1 LGLSGLLI
9 PVVKKELLHVCR
21 FRHRKAHS
29 LRVESRLMQAF
40 PEALRSSPFPVFRRV
55 LRLFHPAREHTAF
68 SATLLLITTI
78 MLSRIVGFLREMY
91 IAWAFGATPVT
102 DAYNAG
108 FTIPDWL
115 NYLVA
120 GGTASITFV
129 SIYTRFLA
137 EKRED
142 DARRTFSAVIT
153 IMTAVL
159 AVGVILA
166 EIYAP
171 QLNRVMFSKFKPDQF
186 ALCVHLTRILLPAQ
200 LFFYVG
206 GVVSAVLLSRRMFL
220 LPALGPLFYNAGIII
235 GGLLFSRRIG
245 ISSLAY
251 GAVVGAFVGIFLINA
266 VGAARVG
273 VGYRILFDVRN
284 PAFREWV
291 RLSIPLMLGVSL
303 VTADDWILR
312 YFASGA
318 AGDIT
323 RLNYAKKLFQ
333 VPIAVLGQAVSQA
346 SLPFF
351 ARLFGEKRMAEF
363 ADVVNGSIYR
373 IVAAALLISSFMTAT
388 ALPLI
393 DLIYRRGHLHFSDS
407 QTTAVYFFWFS
418 LSLAFWSAQGLY
430 ARAFYAA
437 ANTLTPMI
445 ASSLITLA
453 SLPMYAALFRAFSTV
468 GLVIASDVGIAANCM
483 VIAFLLHQRGLVSVG
498 RLAWDEIGKAL
509 AVSIF
514 AGLLSQQVARIV
526 GVHGSRVADLKA
538 LALVSITWMAAVA
551 IGLRLTKSQLPQ
563 DLQRRKGQAPMIPA
577 ASARE
582 P

>member
-1 LGLSGLLI
+1 
-9 PVVKKELLHVCR
+9 VHW
-21 FRHRKAHS
+21 F
-29 LRVESRLMQAF
+29 RVESRLMQS
-40 PEALRSSPFPVFRRV
+40 PSEALNSRPRPLVRRV
-55 LRLFHPAREHTAF
+55 LELFHPSRKHTAF

-78 MLSRIVGFLREMY
+78 MLSRVVGFLREMY

-142 DARRTFSAVIT
+142 EARRTFSAVIT

-159 AVGVILA
+159 GAGVILA
-166 EIYAP
+166 EIFAS
-171 QLNRVMFSKFKPDQF
+171 QLNHLMFSKFTPEQF

-206 GVVSAVLLSRRMFL
+206 GVVSAVLMSRRMFL
-220 LPALGPLFYNAGIII
+220 LPAIGPLFYNAGIIV
-235 GGLLFSRRIG
+235 GGILFSRKLG

-251 GAVVGAFVGIFLINA
+251 GAVAGAFVGIFLINA
-266 VGAARVG
+266 IGAARVG
-273 VGYRILFDVRN
+273 VGYKLSFDVRN

-303 VTADDWILR
+303 VSADDWILR

-318 AGDIT
+318 VGDIT
-323 RLNYAKKLFQ
+323 RLNYAKRLFQ

-351 ARLFGEKRMAEF
+351 ARLFGEKRMPEF
-363 ADVVNGSIYR
+363 AQTVNASIYR
-373 IVAAALLISSFMTAT
+373 IVSVALLVSSFMMAA

-393 DLIYRRGHLHFSDS
+393 DLVYRRGHLHFSDS

-437 ANTLTPMI
+437 GNTLTPML
-445 ASSLITLA
+445 ASTVITAA
-453 SLPMYAALFRAFSTV
+453 SLPIYAALFSRFSTV
-468 GLVIASDVGIAANCM
+468 GLVVASDFGIAANCLAT
-483 VIAFLLHQRGLVSVG
+483 AFLLHKRGLVSA
-498 RLAWDEIGKAL
+498 RDLAWKEIGKAL
-509 AVSIF
+509 LIAIL
-514 AGLLSQQVARIV
+514 AGFFGLQVAKLV
-526 GVHGSRVADLKA
+526 AVDGSRVADIKA
-538 LALVSITWMAAVA
+538 LALATLVWIVTLVM
-551 IGLRLTKSQLPQ
+551 GLWLTKSQLPNS
-563 DLQRRKGQAPMIPA
+563 LRRRPVQPVSSPA
-577 ASARE
+577 
-582 P
+582 